1 MNQEKILDVGFEG
14 PVKVFSMSLRLAGLH
29 GEFQASLGYII
40 RPCLEKQKRKKK
52 KIRLGISMAL
62 KEGWWAGDR

>member
-1 MNQEKILDVGFEG
+1 
-14 PVKVFSMSLRLAGLH
+14 MSLRLAGLH